1 MLDEIDA
8 KDGLKD
14 IDLNEFYRSVE
25 GTLTK
30 IDTAD
35 GKQKVVTSLY
45 EKFFKV
51 AFPKDQS
58 INGVV
63 YTPQEIV
70 DFILRSA
77 AGILKQEF
85 GLDISGE
92 NVNIL
97 DPFTGTGTFVA
108 RLMETGLI
116 RKEDLERKYTDEL
129 FANEITLLAYYI
141 AAVNIENVFAK
152 ILEPSEYRPFDHILL
167 TDTFNIE
174 EICKGRQTTIGE
186 EDYFKR
192 NLDRIKAENGTPIT
206 IIVGNPPYGATQ
218 KSANDDAK
226 KRTYRDGVDGG
237 IEKKYLDA
245 ALFDGKKGNVNSV
258 YDNYVRAFRWS
269 TDRIG
274 GSDGIVAFVTPNGWL
289 SGSAFVGFRKC
300 LEKEFSK
307 IYVFNLRGDATTQ
320 GEMRRQEGDGVF
332 GEGSRTGISITLLVK
347 RKGFSGKAKVLYA
360 KTEDCMKKKEKFDLL
375 IKNGS
380 FSDMERNDLLEVLKT
395 KDNGDWIV
403 QRDERFQK
411 LIPLAGDT
419 HKKFDKHEEE
429 TIFVGY
435 TRGFGTCRD
444 AWSYNFSKES
454 VSKNMQNMIEEY
466 NRQKESG
473 KVEYDTKKIAWDQ
486 NLLRDHKSKKN
497 LVCDCGSIA
506 PARYRP
512 FD

>member
-8 KDGLKD
+8 KNGLKD
-14 IDLNEFYRSVE
+14 IDLDDFYRNVE
-25 GTLTK
+25 RTLTK

-77 AGILKQEF
+77 AGILEQEF

-116 RKEDLERKYTDEL
+116 RKEDLERKYASEL

-141 AAVNIENVFAK
+141 AAVNIENTFAK

-167 TDTFNIE
+167 TDTFNIS

-206 IIVGNPPYGATQ
+206 VIVGNPPYGVRQ
-218 KSANDDAK
+218 KNANDDAK
-226 KRTYRDGVDGG
+226 KRTYDKGVDRDV
-237 IEKKYLDA
+237 KDAYLDEK
-245 ALFDGKKGNVNSV
+245 LFNGKKGNVNSV

-274 GSDGIVAFVTPNGWL
+274 DNDGVIAFVTPNGWL

-300 LEKEFSK
+300 IEKEFSK

-320 GEMRRQEGDGVF
+320 GELRRQEGDGVF
-332 GEGSRTGISITLLVK
+332 GDGSRTAISVTLLVK
-347 RKGFSGKAKVLYA
+347 RKGPDGKAKVFYA
-360 KTEDCMKKKEKFDLL
+360 KTRDYMKRQEKFNLL
-375 IKNGS
+375 KDSKS
-380 FSDMERNDLLEVLKT
+380 FSDMERNGLLETLKT

-411 LIPLAGDT
+411 LVPLAGDT
-419 HKKFDKHEEE
+419 HKKFDRHEEE
-429 TIFVGY
+429 T
-435 TRGFGTCRD
+435 
-444 AWSYNFSKES
+444 
-454 VSKNMQNMIEEY
+454 
-466 NRQKESG
+466 
-473 KVEYDTKKIAWDQ
+473 
-486 NLLRDHKSKKN
+486 
-497 LVCDCGSIA
+497 
-506 PARYRP
+506 
-512 FD
+512 